1 MRRATDH
8 LVTIALVLT
17 VGLLAGCDGS
27 GSEGAAAKNPSGSVA
42 TSPIPSAQTTLAA
55 TSRTTPPPVPV
66 PTGKPAH
73 GKHNA
78 ADVLFAGN
86 IVTHHAQGIEM
97 AHILVGKSY
106 IDPAVL
112 SLASRIESDQAPQI
126 ERLRSW
132 LTGWHRPVPAPNR
145 SPTGST
151 GDLLGRVRPSLPGMM
166 STDDMAAL
174 RRLDGVEGAKLF
186 LAMIVN
192 HELGAIQLAGEELIH
207 GRNREAHK
215 LAQTIIDREQVR
227 VRAANELLDGRMH
240 PPGHY

>member
-1 MRRATDH
+1 MRRATNAA
-8 LVTIALVLT
+8 VTIAVVFAIGVL
-17 VGLLAGCDGS
+17 ASCDS
-27 GSEGAAAKNPSGSVA
+27 SASKEAAVKNRPEAVPSSRA
-42 TSPIPSAQTTLAA
+42 PSAQTT
-55 TSRTTPPPVPV
+55 SKTTHPPVPS

-73 GKHNA
+73 GRHNA
-78 ADVLFAGN
+78 ADMAFATN
-86 IVTHHAQGIEM
+86 LVIHHTQGIEM
-97 AHILVGKSY
+97 ANILLGKGY
-106 IDPAVL
+106 VDPAVL

-132 LTGWHRPVPAPNR
+132 LTGWHRPVPAPNG
-145 SPTGST
+145 SATGST
-151 GDLLGRVRPSLPGMM
+151 GDLVGRVPPSLPGMM
-166 STDDMAAL
+166 SADDMDAL

-192 HELGAIQLAGEELIH
+192 HELGAIRLAGEELIH
-207 GRNREAHK
+207 GRNGEAKK